1 MKLIKNIEDGKVYKF
16 LGFEER
22 QIESDI
28 YTGGHIDHL
37 LHAKVLDNEDNIKYI
52 SALNIEFLK

>member
-16 LGFEER
+16 LNFEER

-28 YTGGHIDHL
+28 YTEGHIDHL
-37 LHAKVLDNEDNIKYI
+37 FH
-52 SALNIEFLK
+52 

>member
-37 LHAKVLDNEDNIKYI
+37 LHAKVLDDEDNIKYI